1 MRLPSLDEAAETLT
15 ELGVAELDR
24 EEMLA
29 AGHPTTDPKLAELL
43 ERCHRELVDGIGG
56 LGTIGGW
63 PRLAGNSPQERYFY
77 VWVLLSAIPAL
88 REFHA
93 RQGISARDTTLVLS
107 ELAEQ
112 MSYRRAIHGEG
123 GLESYSWMTVH
134 FRGALYR
141 VGRLLYERQRI
152 WFDSALDE
160 HVAKD
165 TSPRKGDWAL
175 GIHIPRGRLTPESCD
190 ASIAAAES
198 FFARHFPDEPYAFAT
213 CVSWVL
219 DDQLENYLSAHSNI
233 VRFQRRFHVEQF
245 IPNQGGDSVDDEE
258 TVRAVFKRRWPGID
272 HLDELPR
279 TSSLERGIVEHLKA
293 GKHWHYRTGWFR
305 WRSGS

>member
-1 MRLPSLDEAAETLT
+1 VSLPTVAEADETLRK
-15 ELGVAELDR
+15 LGVAEADR
-24 EEMLA
+24 EEIIA
-29 AGHPTTDPKLAELL
+29 AGPPTGELL
-43 ERCHRELVDGIGG
+43 ELWRRCHRELVDGVGG

-63 PRLAGNSPQERYFY
+63 PRLPGNSPQERYFY
-77 VWVLLSAIPAL
+77 VWVLLSAIPAV
-88 REFHA
+88 RAFHA
-93 RQGISARDTTLVLS
+93 RHGISEEDTTLVLA
-107 ELAEQ
+107 ELGEQ
-112 MSYRRAIHGEG
+112 LTNRRTLHGEG
-123 GLESYSWMTVH
+123 GLAAYSWMTVH

-152 WFDSALDE
+152 WFDSDPDGR
-160 HVAKD
+160 VAKD

-219 DDQLENYLSAHSNI
+219 DGELQNYLSTDSNI

-245 IPNQGGDSVDDEE
+245 IPNQGDDSVDDEE
-258 TVRAVFKRRWPGID
+258 TVNAVFRRPWPGVD

-279 TSSLERGIVEHLKA
+279 TSSLERGIVAQLKA
-293 GKHWHYRTGWFR
+293 GKHWRYRTGWFR